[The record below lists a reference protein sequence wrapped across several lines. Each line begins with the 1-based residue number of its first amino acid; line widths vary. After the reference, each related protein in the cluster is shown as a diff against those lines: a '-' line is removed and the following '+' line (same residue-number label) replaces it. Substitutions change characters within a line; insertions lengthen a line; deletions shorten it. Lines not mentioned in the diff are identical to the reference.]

1 MPVCMLSVGRR
12 SLAIARVIRAQQA
25 AASAQ
30 QLAEAAAAP
39 MSLVGDWNGRYH
51 EDQPDRV
58 PGQEPND
65 YTGLPLNDAARLY
78 ADSFDVERT
87 TLLEHICAPYALP
100 YMFHGPLQFRVWET
114 HDPDTQEL
122 VAINMFL
129 GHLPAEA
136 DDLDGRPSAS
146 ARVRA
151 AHLDGILDRR
161 VQRRHR

>member
-1 MPVCMLSVGRR
+1 MPRNTRITLLVLLTAL
-12 SLAIARVIRAQQA
+12 SLAGSRTGIRAQQA
-25 AASAQ
+25 TATPGPSQ
-30 QLAEAAAAP
+30 RQLAEASAAP

-65 YTGLPLNDAARLY
+65 YSGLPLNDAARLY

-100 YMFHGPLQFRVWET
+100 YIFHGPLQFRVWET

-122 VAINMFL
+122 IAIKFYIGTYQQWRTIWM
-129 GHLPAEA
+129 
-136 DDLDGRPSAS
+136 DGRP
-146 ARVRA
+146 
-151 AHLDGILDRR
+151 HPP
-161 VQRRHR
+161 